1 MFKTILWFIVIV
13 FLGVGGYIY
22 FFYFNVFDSGVKK
35 GILYSFSRKGNVFK
49 TYEGVILLPGL
60 RSARTGGL
68 NTNEF
73 HFSVEDQALA
83 DSLTKCNG
91 MEVEIH
97 YLQYRKNLPWRGENN
112 NNDNKD
118 KGQFI
123 VDDIVSTIDAPDQ
136 RSYDNL

>member
-1 MFKTILWFIVIV
+1 MRKVIAI
-13 FLGVGGYIY
+13 FLVVLLVCVSGYIY
-22 FFYFNVFDSGVKK
+22 FYYYNHYDTGVRK

-49 TYEGVILLPGL
+49 TYEGIMIQPGL

-73 HFSVEDQALA
+73 HFSVEDEALA
-83 DSLTKCNG
+83 DSLTRCNG
-91 MEVEIH
+91 MEVEVH
-97 YLQYRKNLPWRGENN
+97 YVQYRRNLPWRGENN

-123 VDDIVSTIDAPDQ
+123 VDQIVSATPIENNI
-136 RSYDNL
+136 YNNF

>member
-1 MFKTILWFIVIV
+1 MRKTIFYILLVLIV
-13 FLGVGGYIY
+13 FIAGYVY
-22 FFYFNVFDSGVKK
+22 FFYYNHYDSGVRK

-49 TYEGVILLPGL
+49 TYEGVMLQPGL

-73 HFSVEDQALA
+73 HFSVEDEALA
-83 DSLTKCNG
+83 DSLTRCNG
-91 MEVEIH
+91 MEVEVH
-97 YLQYRKNLPWRGENN
+97 YIQYRKNLPWRGENN

-123 VDDIVSTIDAPDQ
+123 VDQLVSASPAEN
-136 RSYDNL
+136 SYNNF